1 MCFGDLLSAQ
11 YSKANLDESALFLY
25 AASIG
30 PSVKEGIKETQ
41 TVIRKNVMMLSE
53 YEP

>member
-30 PSVKEGIKETQ
+30 PSIREDIKETQ
-41 TVIRKNVMMLSE
+41 TVIRKIVMMLSE